1 MSHIFVGMSGGVD
14 SSVAAALCQEQGYQV
29 TGVYMKNWTLDVGGA
44 ECPWRQDLADAQ
56 SVAAQLDIPLKI
68 FDFETEY
75 KDRVVDYML
84 DEYRAGRTPNP
95 DIMCNQEVKFKLF
108 FETALEEG
116 ADAIAMGH
124 YARARDGRLY
134 AGVDTQKDQSYFLHR
149 LKSDVLART
158 IFPLGGYS
166 KDAVRKRA
174 AERDLPTASKPDSQG
189 ICFIGEVDIKT
200 FLADYIETEP
210 GPIKHYTTGAVLGE
224 HAGAA
229 FYTIGQRHGLHV
241 GGALSNSNHGGLPL
255 YVLSKDMAENTVYV
269 TENLTALMEDTFT
282 IGDTHWINEP
292 PRTTGD
298 AYYVRTRHGGR
309 LTPATVDNVDE
320 QTAEIRLAQPERAL
334 TAGQFAVVYQD
345 APEGLRVAGGGIIR
359 A

>member
-14 SSVAAALCQEQGYQV
+14 SSVAAALCQEQGYEV
-29 TGVYMKNWTLDVGGA
+29 TGVYMKNWTRDVGGV

-56 SVAAQLDIPLKI
+56 SVAAQLDIPFKI

-124 YARARDGRLY
+124 YARAWDGRLY

-241 GGALSNSNHGGLPL
+241 GGALSNSNHDGLPL

-269 TENLTALMEDTFT
+269 TENLTALMEDTFI

-292 PRTTGD
+292 PRTAGD

-334 TAGQFAVVYQD
+334 TAGQFAVVYED